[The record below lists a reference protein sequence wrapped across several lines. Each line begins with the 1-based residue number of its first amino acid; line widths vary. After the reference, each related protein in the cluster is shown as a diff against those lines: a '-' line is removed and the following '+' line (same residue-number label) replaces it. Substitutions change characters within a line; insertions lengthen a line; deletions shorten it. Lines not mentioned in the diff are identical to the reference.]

1 MNHIKKNSGQSKNQS
16 KNQSK
21 SNNANITN
29 SSDYLNKS
37 IDDYSINRN
46 TSLNQILVNMA
57 HSGGFEGRHLANGI
71 GILKKMMSEKNCTR
85 FLSFV
90 GALVSTGNRGIIRD
104 MLKNKMFDC
113 VITTC
118 GALDHDIAKSFSSYY
133 EGDFRLDDQFL
144 LKKDIHRL
152 GNILIP
158 NENYGPLIEAKVQP
172 ILQELYE
179 NTKSK
184 TRSLELAPSE
194 ILRYIGSHLNESSF
208 LYWTAKNN
216 IPVMVPGI
224 VDGAVGNQIWLFN
237 QSHKDFRID
246 VLKDQTI
253 LSELIFDAKMTGAFM
268 MGGGLSK
275 HHTLWWNQ
283 YRGGLDYAVYITT
296 ASEWDGSLSGAPV
309 AEAISWGKVTT
320 QAKQVTIHAD
330 VSTVLPFIY
339 YGLLSK

>member
-1 MNHIKKNSGQSKNQS
+1 MLRQVKNKNVDNGSSPNYLSK
-16 KNQSK
+16 
-21 SNNANITN
+21 
-29 SSDYLNKS
+29 DVR
-37 IDDYSINRN
+37 DYSINQR
-46 TSLNQILVNMA
+46 TSINQILKNMA
-57 HSGGFEGRHLANGI
+57 NSGGFEGRHLANGVE
-71 GILKKMMSEKNCTR
+71 ILKNMLNEKNCTK
-85 FLSFV
+85 FISFV
-90 GALVSTGNRGIIRD
+90 GALISTGNRGIVRD
-104 MLKNKMFDC
+104 MIKNKMFDC
-113 VITTC
+113 IITTC

-158 NENYGPLIEAKVQP
+158 NKNYGPLIENKVQSF
-172 ILQELYE
+172 LQKLYDSS
-179 NTKSK
+179 KS
-184 TRSLELAPSE
+184 SGEFAPSE
-194 ILRYIGSHLNESSF
+194 IIRCIGSHLNESSF
-208 LYWTAKNN
+208 LYWAFKNN
-216 IPVMVPGI
+216 IPVFVPGI

-237 QSHKDFRID
+237 QSHKDFKID
-246 VLKDQTI
+246 ILKDQTK
-253 LSELIFDAKMTGAFM
+253 LSEIIFDAKKTGAFM

-339 YGLLSK
+339 NGLISK

>member
-1 MNHIKKNSGQSKNQS
+1 MLRQVKKKNVDTKDSSNYLSKDVQ
-16 KNQSK
+16 
-21 SNNANITN
+21 
-29 SSDYLNKS
+29 
-37 IDDYSINRN
+37 DYSINQK
-46 TSLNQILVNMA
+46 TSINQILENMTD
-57 HSGGFEGRHLANGI
+57 SGGFEGRHLANGVE
-71 GILKKMMSEKNCTR
+71 ILKKMLNEKNCTR
-85 FLSFV
+85 FISFV
-90 GALVSTGNRGIIRD
+90 GALMSTGNRGIVRD
-104 MLKNKMFDC
+104 MIKNKMFDC
-113 VITTC
+113 IITTC

-158 NENYGPLIEAKVQP
+158 NKNYGPLIENKVQP
-172 ILQELYE
+172 ILQKLYH
-179 NTKSK
+179 NSKSS
-184 TRSLELAPSE
+184 REFAPSE
-194 ILRYIGSHLNESSF
+194 IIRYIGSHLNESSF
-208 LYWTAKNN
+208 LYWAFKNN
-216 IPVMVPGI
+216 IPVFVPGI

-237 QSHKDFRID
+237 QSHKDFKID
-246 VLKDQTI
+246 ILKDQTK
-253 LSELIFDAKMTGAFM
+253 LSEIIFDAKKTGAFM

-330 VSTVLPFIY
+330 VSIVLPFIY
-339 YGLLSK
+339 YALISK

>member
-1 MNHIKKNSGQSKNQS
+1 MLRQVKKKNVNTKDSSNYLSKDV
-16 KNQSK
+16 K
-21 SNNANITN
+21 
-29 SSDYLNKS
+29 
-37 IDDYSINRN
+37 DYSINQK
-46 TSLNQILVNMA
+46 TSINQILENMTD
-57 HSGGFEGRHLANGI
+57 SGGFEGRHLANGVE
-71 GILKKMMSEKNCTR
+71 ILKKMLNEKNCTR
-85 FLSFV
+85 FISFV
-90 GALVSTGNRGIIRD
+90 GALMSTGNRGIVRD
-104 MLKNKMFDC
+104 MIKNKMFDC
-113 VITTC
+113 IITTC

-158 NENYGPLIEAKVQP
+158 NKNYGPLIENKVQP
-172 ILQELYE
+172 ILQKLYH
-179 NTKSK
+179 NSKSS
-184 TRSLELAPSE
+184 REFAPSE
-194 ILRYIGSHLNESSF
+194 IIRYIGSHLNESSF
-208 LYWTAKNN
+208 LYWAFKNN
-216 IPVMVPGI
+216 IPVFVPGI

-237 QSHKDFRID
+237 QSHKDFKID
-246 VLKDQTI
+246 ILKDQTK
-253 LSELIFDAKMTGAFM
+253 LSEIIFDAKKTGAFM

-330 VSTVLPFIY
+330 VSIVLPFIY
-339 YGLLSK
+339 YALISK

>member
-1 MNHIKKNSGQSKNQS
+1 
-16 KNQSK
+16 
-21 SNNANITN
+21 
-29 SSDYLNKS
+29 
-37 IDDYSINRN
+37 
-46 TSLNQILVNMA
+46 MA
-57 HSGGFEGRHLANGI
+57 DSGGFEGRHLANGVE
-71 GILKKMMSEKNCTR
+71 ILKKMLDEKNCTR

-113 VITTC
+113 IITTC

-158 NENYGPLIEAKVQP
+158 NENYGPLIETKVQP
-172 ILQELYE
+172 LLQKLYDSD
-179 NTKSK
+179 KS
-184 TRSLELAPSE
+184 RSRSQSLGLAPSE
-194 ILRYIGSHLNESSF
+194 ILRFIGSHLNESSF
-208 LYWTAKNN
+208 LYWAAKNN
-216 IPVMVPGI
+216 IPVIVPGI

-253 LSELIFDAKMTGAFM
+253 LSEMVFDAKITGAFM

-339 YGLLSK
+339 YGLISK